1 MKKKLTRKS
10 IMKPYNVR
18 LNLPTVM
25 WAIVEV
31 EASCE
36 EDAIKQAF
44 ELNAKG
50 EVSYESSGFDHLD
63 AELTEVEEA

>member
-1 MKKKLTRKS
+1 MDATIKR
-10 IMKPYNVR
+10 YQVR

-31 EASCE
+31 DATCE

-44 ELNAKG
+44 EKNAAG
-50 EVSYESSGFDHLD
+50 EVDYESAGFDHLD
-63 AELTEVEEA
+63 AELTDVEEV